1 MTKRSVQRNNQFL
14 DKNTKPKKISF
25 VNEAISF
32 ISGEMLFIVQYPIN
46 LTSFKVNKS
55 AVQSN
60 YRWTNGRSEL

>member
-1 MTKRSVQRNNQFL
+1 MYKEIINFQI
-14 DKNTKPKKISF
+14 KKKPKKIPF

-55 AVQSN
+55 EAQRN
-60 YRWTNGRSEL
+60 DRWTYGQSVL